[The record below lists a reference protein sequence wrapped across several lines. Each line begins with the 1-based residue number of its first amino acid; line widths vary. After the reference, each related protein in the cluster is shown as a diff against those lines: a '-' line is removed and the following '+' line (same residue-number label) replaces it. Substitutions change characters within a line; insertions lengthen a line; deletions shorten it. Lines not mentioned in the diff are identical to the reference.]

1 MKKNNFIKLVMFF
14 ICIYTCNS
22 CIDDK
27 QDSTEYSLLNQNFI
41 LMLDTIAYDYNSLRP
56 APNSEH
62 LEKRKSE
69 YAITVYD
76 QFINIQVWENSI
88 IKALQNDVSVP
99 NEKYIS
105 LYNKSEKNNRKNIN
119 ILYIKQV
126 GLYKLYPTK
135 DSSIMRKSGFT
146 GHIKFSEIL
155 HNEHI
160 ALMVISIRDNV
171 KSGIEKLILFEKSG
185 GIWRIKNEIELSI
198 W

>member
-27 QDSTEYSLLNQNFI
+27 QDNTEYSLLNQNFI
-41 LMLDTIAYDYNSLRP
+41 AILDTIAYDYNSLRP
-56 APNSEH
+56 APNVEP

-88 IKALQNDVSVP
+88 IEALQNDVSVP

-105 LYNKSEKNNRKNIN
+105 L
-119 ILYIKQV
+119 
-126 GLYKLYPTK
+126 GLYKLYPTN
-135 DSSIMRKSGFT
+135 DSSVMRKTGFT
-146 GHIKFSEIL
+146 GHLKFSEII

-185 GIWRIKNEIELSI
+185 GIWRINREIELSI